1 MLGSVG
7 IGHICHSYP
16 DDLVR
21 CSQKPD
27 IRGISG
33 IRYIRGVLKSLI
45 RHQRFS
51 LDLRAPGKVKVLVV
65 RLTEDDVV
73 GSVAS
78 KGAQHSR
85 WVSQRGEHPAG
96 ALS

>member
-1 MLGSVG
+1 MMLNSFSLNSRCLALFPSVTFATV
-7 IGHICHSYP
+7 I
-16 DDLVR
+16 
-21 CSQKPD
+21 QM
-27 IRGISG
+27 ISS
-33 IRYIRGVLKSLI
+33 GVLKSLI
-45 RHQRFS
+45 RYQRFS
-51 LDLRAPGKVKVLVV
+51 LDLKAPGKVKVLVV

-78 KGAQHSR
+78 KGAEHSR